1 MSANCILVFGKG
13 NSVSFDVRTEDE
25 LENAI
30 LTAVVETSKA
40 VLIEIHTDPYDC
52 SELLAQISQKIRS
65 LSKK

>member
-1 MSANCILVFGKG
+1 MLPEVFGKG

-25 LENAI
+25 LETAI
-30 LTAVVETSKA
+30 LTAIAETSKA
-40 VLIEIHTDPYDC
+40 VFIEIHTAPYDC